1 MIPLFDWPTQR
12 PKCFKKL
19 CYKKSGTVS
28 RYLEFG
34 GTPTCSICTLVKIFN
49 DYYYF
54 KIVSMRSRAHNK
66 DIASDKGHFEVFP
79 KEKWRFFIMSCLP
92 LVIFSLLWSWFTT
105 LRHASPDK
113 ICTKD
118 KNFQLYNYSPRFGT
132 KSEIY
137 YSPITIH
144 CHYSSVTVHD
154 TVHSEFLPI

>member
-34 GTPTCSICTLVKIFN
+34 GTPTCSICTFVKIFN

-79 KEKWRFFIMSCLP
+79 KEK
-92 LVIFSLLWSWFTT
+92 
-105 LRHASPDK
+105 
-113 ICTKD
+113 
-118 KNFQLYNYSPRFGT
+118 
-132 KSEIY
+132 
-137 YSPITIH
+137 
-144 CHYSSVTVHD
+144 
-154 TVHSEFLPI
+154 